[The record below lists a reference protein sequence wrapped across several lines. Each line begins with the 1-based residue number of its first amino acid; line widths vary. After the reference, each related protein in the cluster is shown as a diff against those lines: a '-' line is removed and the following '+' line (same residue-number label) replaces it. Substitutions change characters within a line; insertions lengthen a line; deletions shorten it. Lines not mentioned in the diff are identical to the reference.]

1 MPIVTVRPNATAA
14 GEALFDKAGGAAT
27 AATALA
33 DDDDLTF
40 ISKATAVAGL
50 ASVLLDFGTTTI
62 GTAQRV
68 KQVRMRARVET
79 PNDSGR
85 LNFFLGSRV
94 DNQNYFHS
102 ATAIRGEVSISTITG
117 PFQTSAPNGEDWS
130 QASINGLRGRFTE
143 FNDST
148 NVAEIYEA
156 YIDID
161 IANQPSITVS
171 NPTGTITNSAA
182 PDVIWAFTD
191 TDGETQSF
199 FEIKVFSAAQ
209 YGAGGFDPATSI
221 PIFSSGEIGS
231 SDDTAPIGELLT
243 TGTYRAYVRA
253 AKSVN
258 GQPFFSAFAFSQFT
272 LSFTPPVTPTLA
284 ASWSAPLGRASF
296 TITGAT
302 LPAGY
307 VSQYYEVER
316 SDDGGITYRQIR
328 NGTDIIPSGTF
339 VGTAQD
345 YEAPREVVVFY
356 RARAI
361 GVDANSNEFPT
372 AYGTPQQVL
381 ITNDNTWWFKV
392 VEEPQYNQG
401 SIRVLAD
408 LDVIIEEPNT
418 VFRPLG
424 ATRPIVVAGPLQ
436 GEDGIY
442 NIKTVNETEW
452 DNFYPILTHQG
463 TLLVQDPLGNQ
474 KYVRVTRRNFIAE
487 TAGSAIHRNVDMSYV
502 EVEN

>member
-14 GEALFDKAGGAAT
+14 GASNFDITGGSATIHAALS
-27 AATALA
+27 

-40 ISKATAVAGL
+40 IAKDVAVIGP

-62 GTAQRV
+62 SASQRV

-79 PNDSGR
+79 PNATGR

-102 ATAIRGEVSISTITG
+102 ATAIRGAVSITTITG
-117 PFQTSAPNGEDWS
+117 PFQTSAPNGENWS

-148 NVAEIYEA
+148 NVADIYEA
-156 YIDID
+156 FIDID
-161 IANQPSITVS
+161 VSNQPSITVS
-171 NPTGTITNSAA
+171 NPTGTITTSAA

-209 YGAGGFDPATSI
+209 FNAVGFDPATSI
-221 PIFSSGEIGS
+221 PTFSSGEIGS
-231 SDDTAPIGELLT
+231 SDDTSPIGQLLT

-296 TITGAT
+296 NITGAA

-316 SDDGGITYRQIR
+316 SDDAGATFRQIR

-339 VGTAQD
+339 IGTTQD
-345 YEAPREVVVFY
+345 YEAPREIVVFY

-361 GVDANSNEFPT
+361 GIDANSNEFPT
-372 AYGTPQQVL
+372 PYSTPQQVL
-381 ITNDNTWWFKV
+381 ITTDNTWWFKA
-392 VEEPQYNQG
+392 VEEPEYNQG

-408 LDVIIEEPNT
+408 LDVVIEEPNT
-418 VFRPLG
+418 IFRPLG
-424 ATRPIVVAGPLQ
+424 SSRPIVVAGPLQ

-452 DNFYPILTHQG
+452 DNFFFILTHQG

-474 KYVRVTRRNFIAE
+474 KYIRVTRRNFIAE